1 VILVVATMSRPR
13 PLEDAVSDAA
23 LLARFARGD
32 AEALGEIFDRHQR
45 ATYRFLARLTSAH
58 AADLDDLV
66 QAVFVE
72 VARGAKR
79 FDGRSAPRTWIF
91 GIAVNV
97 ARHHV
102 RGAVRR
108 RRVLADPDGE
118 RPSQV
123 PGRDRPDQNAEHREL
138 LAALDRALAA
148 LPAPLRE
155 TFVACEIEELSGA
168 EAAKILGVAEGTV
181 FRRLHEARKAL
192 RAALEAE
199 ES

>member
-1 VILVVATMSRPR
+1 MNRPR
-13 PLEDAVSDAA
+13 PLEGAASDDV

-32 AEALGEIFDRHQR
+32 AEALGELFDRHHR
-45 ATYRFLARLTSAH
+45 ATYRFLARLTGAH
-58 AADLDDLV
+58 SADLDDLV

-72 VARGAKR
+72 VTRAARR
-79 FDGRSAPRTWIF
+79 FDGRSAPRTWLF

-108 RRVLADPDGE
+108 RRVIADSETE

-123 PGRDRPDQNAEHREL
+123 PGRDRPDENAEHREL
-138 LAALDRALAA
+138 LAALDGAVAA
-148 LPAPLRE
+148 LPGPLRE
-155 TFVACEIEELSGA
+155 AFVACEIEELSGSD
-168 EAAKILGVAEGTV
+168 AAKILGVAEGTV

-192 RAALEAE
+192 RAALGEAP
-199 ES
+199 

>member
-1 VILVVATMSRPR
+1 VILVVATMSRPV
-13 PLEDAVSDAA
+13 PFDGAVPDDA
-23 LLARFARGD
+23 LLARFVRGE
-32 AEALGEIFDRHQR
+32 AEALGELFDRYHR
-45 ATYRFLARLTSAH
+45 ATYRFLARLTGAA

-72 VARGAKR
+72 VARAARR
-79 FDGRSAPRTWIF
+79 FDGRSTTRTWIF

-108 RRVLADPDGE
+108 RRVIAEQESE

-123 PGRDRPDQNAEHREL
+123 PGADRPDRNAEHREL
-138 LAALDRALAA
+138 LAALDRAIRA
-148 LPAPLRE
+148 LPDALRE
-155 TFVACEIEELSGA
+155 VFVACEIEGLSGV
-168 EAAKILGVAEGTV
+168 EAAKVLGVAEGTV

-192 RAALEAE
+192 RAVLEEAP
-199 ES
+199 